1 MINSSSSYLYTF
13 CFAFRFTEYKIF
25 FESSSKSS
33 GLPQSFY
40 TLESVVLINVRLSDL
55 IDLIILSISI
65 SNFQS
70 IFDYSSKSPYFFYD
84 FEVLLL

>member
-13 CFAFRFTEYKIF
+13 CFAFRFPECKRF
-25 FESSSKSS
+25 FELSSKSS
-33 GLPQSFY
+33 GLPESSY
-40 TLESVVLINVRLSDL
+40 NLESVVLINVRLSDL
-55 IDLIILSISI
+55 IDLIILSISF

-70 IFDYSSKSPYFFYD
+70 IFDYSSRSPYFFYD